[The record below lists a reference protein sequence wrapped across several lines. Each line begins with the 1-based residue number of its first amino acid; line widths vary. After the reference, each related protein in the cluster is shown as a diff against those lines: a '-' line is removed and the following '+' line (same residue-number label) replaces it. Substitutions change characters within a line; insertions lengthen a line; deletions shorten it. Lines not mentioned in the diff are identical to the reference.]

1 MKTRTGVKLL
11 GLMAVV
17 AFFLAGCGASIE
29 KARSLQQE
37 GKKAEAI
44 GMAKE
49 LLEESDDPKVQVK
62 AADLLGDI
70 GGNRAGEIL
79 IDALD
84 YPSPVQE
91 AVIRNLGKMRHAPA
105 AKKLISLVPDV
116 RGETFEEL
124 AKAIRSIGVEAT
136 DLLVKKFSTQ
146 SGTVKEQ
153 YKKMILA
160 VGPTVAESIAKNLA
174 GKSYFENKGNFD
186 ILIAFKNPR
195 VAGLLLESIG
205 DVEVAPMIVEGL
217 TKLGSMSVNP
227 TLAALQKLEGRSG
240 DTEMKERLIEVLG
253 NLQDQRAVPLL
264 EKLTLDDDDRVRNK
278 ATTALRKI
286 RGF

>member
-1 MKTRTGVKLL
+1 MERKNLVKLICL
-11 GLMAVV
+11 FVGT
-17 AFFLAGCGASIE
+17 AFLLAGCGASLE
-29 KARSLQQE
+29 KARSLNRE
-37 GKKAEAI
+37 GKRAEAI
-44 GMAKE
+44 AMAKK
-49 LLEESDDPKVQVK
+49 LLSSDDPKVQVA

-70 GGNRAGEIL
+70 GGKRAGEVL

-84 YPSPVQE
+84 DPPPVRKAAIE
-91 AVIRNLGKMRHAPA
+91 NLGRMRHEPA
-105 AKKLISLVPDV
+105 AKKLVSLVPDV

-124 AKAIRSIGVEAT
+124 AKAIRLIGIKAT

-146 SGTVKEQ
+146 SGTLKDR

-160 VGPTVAESIAKNLA
+160 VGPTVADSIAKNLA

-195 VAGLLLESIG
+195 VAELLLDHIG
-205 DVEVAPMIVEGL
+205 NVEVAPMVVEGL

-227 TLAALQKLEGRSG
+227 TISALQKLEGREG
-240 DTEMKERLIEVLG
+240 DTEMKERLVEVLG
-253 NLQDQRAVPLL
+253 NLKDQRAVPLL
-264 EKLTLDDDDRVRNK
+264 EKLTLDEDDRVRNK
-278 ATTALRKI
+278 TATALRKI

>member
-1 MKTRTGVKLL
+1 MERKNLIKLL
-11 GLMAVV
+11 CLFVGTVFL
-17 AFFLAGCGASIE
+17 LAGCGASLE
-29 KARSLQQE
+29 KARSLNRE
-37 GKKAEAI
+37 GKRAEAI
-44 GMAKE
+44 AMAKK
-49 LLEESDDPKVQVK
+49 LLSSDDPKVQVA

-70 GGNRAGEIL
+70 GGKRAGEVL

-84 YPSPVQE
+84 DPPPVRKAAIE
-91 AVIRNLGKMRHAPA
+91 NLGRMRHEPA
-105 AKKLISLVPDV
+105 AKKLVSLVPDV

-124 AKAIRSIGVEAT
+124 AKAIRLIGIKAT

-146 SGTVKEQ
+146 SGTLKDR

-160 VGPTVAESIAKNLA
+160 VGPTVADSIAKNLA

-195 VAGLLLESIG
+195 VAELLLDHIG
-205 DVEVAPMIVEGL
+205 NVEVAQMVVEGL

-227 TLAALQKLEGRSG
+227 TLSALQKLEGREG
-240 DTEMKERLIEVLG
+240 DTEMKERLVEVLG
-253 NLQDQRAVPLL
+253 NLKDQRAVPLL
-264 EKLTLDDDDRVRNK
+264 EKLTLDEDDRVRNK
-278 ATTALRKI
+278 TATALRKI

>member
-1 MKTRTGVKLL
+1 MICLL
-11 GLMAVV
+11 IGMA
-17 AFFLAGCGASIE
+17 FLLAGCGSSIE
-29 KARSLQQE
+29 KARSLNRE
-37 GKKAEAI
+37 GKRAEAVA
-44 GMAKE
+44 MAKD
-49 LLEESDDPKVQVK
+49 LLKGDDPKVQVK

-70 GGNRAGEIL
+70 GGMQAGEAL
-79 IDALD
+79 MEALD
-84 YPSPVQE
+84 YPSPVQD
-91 AVIRNLGKMRHAPA
+91 AAIRNLGKMRHEPA
-105 AKKLISLVPDV
+105 SKKLVSLVPGV
-116 RGETFEEL
+116 RGETFEDL
-124 AKAIRSIGVEAT
+124 AKAIRQIGVEAT
-136 DLLVKKFSTQ
+136 DVLVKKFSNS
-146 SGTVKEQ
+146 SGTTKDQ

-160 VGPTVAESIAKNLA
+160 VGPTVADSVAKNLT

-195 VAGLLLESIG
+195 VAGLLLEYIG
-205 DVEVAPMIVEGL
+205 NIEVAPMVVEGL

-227 TLAALQKLEGRSG
+227 TIAALEKLTGRSG
-240 DTEMKERLIEVLG
+240 DTVLKERLIEVLG